1 MCVFWGIKSA
11 DRLWLWFLVGAVES
25 SDLSWL
31 IDRFFN
37 FDSQFIT
44 NKLLAK
50 SNLSLVKSN
59 LSSLVKSNLSSL
71 VKSIVK
77 SN

>member
-37 FDSQFIT
+37 FDSQFIIII
-44 NKLLAK
+44 NFILLVR
-50 SNLSLVKSN
+50 LLFLVAGVFAGW
-59 LSSLVKSNLSSL
+59 LCVG
-71 VKSIVK
+71 
-77 SN
+77 

>member
-37 FDSQFIT
+37 FYSQFIIII
-44 NKLLAK
+44 NFILLVR
-50 SNLSLVKSN
+50 LLFLVAGVFAGW
-59 LSSLVKSNLSSL
+59 LCVG
-71 VKSIVK
+71 
-77 SN
+77 